1 MKQARDETILPT
13 KTNKGKQ
20 HLTHLI
26 KNEQTQVKREFNKYF
41 LIPMLGL
48 VLACAALPN
57 QSFAQKFAYVDT
69 KYILD
74 NITEYKAAQAELDKI
89 SVEWQKEIE
98 AQYAE
103 IDKLYKSFQAEQIL
117 LSTEMKRKRE
127 DEIIRKEKEAK
138 NLQKKR
144 FGVDGDLYK
153 KRQELIKPIQDK
165 VYAAIKEVAT
175 TGNYALILDK
185 AGDLN
190 ILYSDPKYD
199 KSEEVL
205 NKMGYKAS
213 K

>member
-1 MKQARDETILPT
+1 MNTNVIQMKRNL
-13 KTNKGKQ
+13 
-20 HLTHLI
+20 
-26 KNEQTQVKREFNKYF
+26 NKYF
-41 LIPMLGL
+41 LIPVLGL
-48 VLACAALPN
+48 ALALAGLPKE
-57 QSFAQKFAYVDT
+57 SFGQKFAYVDT

-74 NITEYKAAQAELDKI
+74 NISEYKAAQTELDKI

-98 AQYAE
+98 AQYAA

-117 LSTEMKRKRE
+117 LTAEMKRKRE

-138 NLQKKR
+138 GLQKKR

-165 VYAAIKEVAT
+165 VYAAIKEIAT
-175 TGNYALILDK
+175 IGNYALILDK

-190 ILYSDPKYD
+190 ILYSDAKYD

-205 NKMGYKAS
+205 NKMGYKAN

>member
-1 MKQARDETILPT
+1 MLILKKSIMKKTIKHFLLLP
-13 KTNKGKQ
+13 
-20 HLTHLI
+20 LTS
-26 KNEQTQVKREFNKYF
+26 F
-41 LIPMLGL
+41 LIL
-48 VLACAALPN
+48 VGSIN
-57 QSFAQKFAYVDT
+57 NSYAQKFAYVDS
-69 KYILD
+69 KYILE
-74 NITEYKAAQAELDKI
+74 NISEYKSAQEQLNKI

-98 AQYAE
+98 ARYAE

-117 LSTEMKRKRE
+117 LTAEMKRKRE
-127 DEIIRKEKEAK
+127 DEIVNKEKSAK

-165 VYAAIKEVAT
+165 VYAAIKDVAVS
-175 TGNYALILDK
+175 GNYAMVLDK
-185 AGDLN
+185 AGELS

-199 KSEEVL
+199 KSEAVL

>member
-1 MKQARDETILPT
+1 MRRHLHKYMLLP
-13 KTNKGKQ
+13 
-20 HLTHLI
+20 LI
-26 KNEQTQVKREFNKYF
+26 G
-41 LIPMLGL
+41 LGL
-48 VLACAALPN
+48 ALSCLPKE
-57 QSFAQKFAYVDT
+57 SLGQKFAYVDT

-74 NITEYKAAQAELDKI
+74 NISEYKAAQEELDKV

-98 AQYAE
+98 AQYSE

-117 LSTEMKRKRE
+117 LTAEMKRKRE

-138 NLQKKR
+138 GLQKKR

-175 TGNYALILDK
+175 IGNYALMLDK

-190 ILYSDPKYD
+190 ILYSDAKYD

-205 NKMGYKAS
+205 NKMGYKAA

>member
-1 MKQARDETILPT
+1 M
-13 KTNKGKQ
+13 
-20 HLTHLI
+20 
-26 KNEQTQVKREFNKYF
+26 KREFNTIL
-41 LIPMLGL
+41 LIPILGILL
-48 VLACAALPN
+48 VCAGIPQ

-89 SVEWQKEIE
+89 SIEWQKEIE

-103 IDKLYKSFQAEQIL
+103 IDKLYKSFQQEQIL
-117 LSTEMKRKRE
+117 LTAEMKRKRE

-138 NLQKKR
+138 TLQKKR

-153 KRQELIKPIQDK
+153 QRQILIKPIQDK

-175 TGNYALILDK
+175 IGNYAMILDK

-199 KSEEVL
+199 KSEAVL

>member
-1 MKQARDETILPT
+1 MKRAIYSLSQGRKFIGEF
-13 KTNKGKQ
+13 
-20 HLTHLI
+20 HLTHLMNTNDI
-26 KNEQTQVKREFNKYF
+26 QMKRNLSKYF
-41 LIPMLGL
+41 LIPVLGL
-48 VLACAALPN
+48 ALALSCLPKE
-57 QSFAQKFAYVDT
+57 SFGQKFAYVDT

-74 NITEYKAAQAELDKI
+74 NISEYKAAQTELDKI

-98 AQYAE
+98 AQYAA

-117 LSTEMKRKRE
+117 LTAEMKRKRE

-138 NLQKKR
+138 GLQKKR

-165 VYAAIKEVAT
+165 VYAAIKEIAT
-175 TGNYALILDK
+175 IGNYALILDK

-190 ILYSDPKYD
+190 ILYSDAKYD

-205 NKMGYKAS
+205 NKMGYKAN

>member
-1 MKQARDETILPT
+1 MIQKLYRNL
-13 KTNKGKQ
+13 
-20 HLTHLI
+20 
-26 KNEQTQVKREFNKYF
+26 
-41 LIPMLGL
+41 LIPILGIVML
-48 VLACAALPN
+48 CAAFPN
-57 QSFAQKFAYVDT
+57 QSLGQKFAYVDT

-74 NITEYKAAQAELDKI
+74 NITEYKAAQTELDKI

-98 AQYAE
+98 AGYAA

-117 LSTEMKRKRE
+117 LTAEMKRKRE

-138 NLQKKR
+138 ELQKKR

-175 TGNYALILDK
+175 LGNYAMVLDK

-199 KSEEVL
+199 KSEAVL

>member
-1 MKQARDETILPT
+1 MK
-13 KTNKGKQ
+13 KTLINYLSIPIIGLLISGGSINK
-20 HLTHLI
+20 
-26 KNEQTQVKREFNKYF
+26 V
-41 LIPMLGL
+41 
-48 VLACAALPN
+48 
-57 QSFAQKFAYVDT
+57 SAQKFAYVDS
-69 KYILD
+69 KYILE
-74 NITEYKAAQAELDKI
+74 NISEYKAAQEQLNKI

-98 AQYAE
+98 ARYAE

-117 LSTEMKRKRE
+117 LSSEMKRKRE
-127 DEIIRKEKEAK
+127 DEIVNKEKSAK

-165 VYAAIKEVAT
+165 VYAAIKDIAV
-175 TGNYALILDK
+175 TGNYAMVLDK
-185 AGDLN
+185 AGELS